1 MAKYG
6 KYRSQQELLEAEA
19 GGIMILENL
28 EDIIKEIQDVRKKLN
43 TPETLKAKDAVDYNL
58 RGWLVG
64 LNKVVKQ
71 LKRNKKLN

>member
-6 KYRSQQELLEAEA
+6 KYRSQQELMEATQ
-19 GGIMILENL
+19 GGIMIVENL
-28 EDIIKEIQDVRKKLN
+28 EDIIKDIQDVRKRLN
-43 TPETLKAKDAVDYNL
+43 KPEELKAKDAVDYDL
-58 RGWLVG
+58 RSWIVG